1 MGVSLVTLGFFGF
14 VVGYVSGMFG
24 VGGGFMLTP
33 LLNLVLGVPYPI
45 AVGSGLCQ
53 MVGTATSAYLRH
65 ANLNQGEPRVGWLM
79 LGGSLCGVYVGA
91 DLLDYLASL
100 GDWTLFGKALPAVK
114 LALQPTYA
122 LALLAITGV
131 MLSEARRGTPAEGE
145 VDESR
150 AVPNAPLTRIALP
163 PFVNLKQV
171 GLTGVSVPVLAYLGL
186 ALGFLSGL
194 LGIGGGILLMPAL
207 IYGLGF
213 PIRQAAG
220 TGILVLIFAAA
231 FGTVKHALAGN
242 VDLGIALPLLVGSSI
257 GAQLGAVTTA
267 RLGAR
272 QLRGYFAL
280 LVLATVLALLFD
292 LARSLIG

>member
-1 MGVSLVTLGFFGF
+1 MGDSLAALGFFGF

-33 LLNLVLGVPYPI
+33 LLNLVLGVPYPV

-65 ANLNQGEPRVGWLM
+65 AGLNQGEPRVGWLM
-79 LGGSLCGVYVGA
+79 LGGSLCGVYVGV

-100 GDWTLFGKALPAVK
+100 GNWTLLGKTLPAVK
-114 LALQPTYA
+114 VVLQPTYA
-122 LALLAITGV
+122 VSLLAIAGV
-131 MLSEARRGTPAEGE
+131 MLSEARRGGPANADEEGT
-145 VDESR
+145 R
-150 AVPNAPLTRIALP
+150 AVAGAPLARISLP

-242 VDLGIALPLLVGSSI
+242 VDLGIALPLLFGSSI

-267 RLGAR
+267 RLDGR
-272 QLRGYFAL
+272 KLRGYFAL

-292 LARSLIG
+292 LARTLSG